1 LSRIYITGMGL
12 ISAIGD
18 SVNENRY
25 SLRNERSGIGHIR
38 FYQTAYAGKLP
49 TAEVK
54 HSTDELNKK
63 MFGENGN
70 PAITR
75 TSLFAL
81 HAAKEAILDS
91 GLTKEE
97 ISSAD
102 TALVGA
108 TTVGGMCLTDEL
120 YHDALAKD
128 HGTPFLSSYDYASVT
143 MAVQEYF
150 GIQGEVSTINTA
162 CSSSANAILYGA
174 RLIRHGFAKRVI
186 VGGAESLAKF
196 TINGFNALNIL
207 SSKPCAP
214 FDRNRSG
221 LNLGEGAAF
230 LVLEKEEDIRGKNKY
245 AFLSGFGNKNDAYHP
260 SSNSP
265 EGDGPYLS
273 MKEALKSAGL
283 NAGDINYINAH
294 GTGTE
299 NNDETESRAMLR
311 LFEKVPPFSSTKSF
325 TGHTLGAAGA
335 MEAVYSILNL
345 VHQEVY
351 PSLSFQDPIPETGLI
366 PVRFFAQEKILHVMS
381 NSFGFG
387 GNCSTLIFSKT

>member
-1 LSRIYITGMGL
+1 MSRIIITGMGL

-18 SVNENRY
+18 SVEENRD
-25 SLRNERSGIGHIR
+25 SLQFERSGIGHIQ

-49 TAEVK
+49 TAEVR
-54 HSTDELNKK
+54 HSTEELNKK
-63 MFGENGN
+63 LFGKPN
-70 PAITR
+70 PSITR
-75 TSLFAL
+75 TSLLAI
-81 HAAKEAILDS
+81 HAAEEAIRDS
-91 GLTKEE
+91 GLSADE
-97 ISSAD
+97 ISSTE

-108 TTVGGMCLTDEL
+108 TTVGGMCLTDEI

-128 HGTPFLSSYDYASVT
+128 HGTPYLSSYDYASVS
-143 MAVQEYF
+143 MALQERY
-150 GIQGEVSTINTA
+150 GMMGEVSTINTA
-162 CSSSANAILYGA
+162 CSSSANSILFGA
-174 RLIRHGFAKRVI
+174 RLIQHGFAKRAI

-214 FDRNRSG
+214 FDRDRNG

-230 LVLEKEEDIRGKNKY
+230 LVLEREEDCKGKKNY
-245 AFLSGFGNKNDAYHP
+245 ASLTGFGNKNDAYHP

-265 EGDGPYLS
+265 EGNGPFLS
-273 MKEALKSAGL
+273 MKEAMETSRLRAE
-283 NAGDINYINAH
+283 DISYINAH

-311 LFEKVPPFSSTKSF
+311 LFEKVPPFSSTKSY

-335 MEAVYSILNL
+335 IEAVYSILSL

-351 PSLSFQDPIPETGLI
+351 PSLSFKNPIVETGLI
-366 PVRFFAQEKILHVMS
+366 PVQRYVRQEIKNVMS

>member
-1 LSRIYITGMGL
+1 MGL

-18 SVNENRY
+18 SVEENRD
-25 SLRNERSGIGHIR
+25 SLQFERSGIGHIQ
-38 FYQTAYAGKLP
+38 FYKTAYAGKLP

-54 HSTDELNKK
+54 HSTEELNKK
-63 MFGENGN
+63 LFGKQN
-70 PAITR
+70 PSITR
-75 TSLFAL
+75 TALLAL
-81 HAAKEAILDS
+81 HAAEEAIRDS
-91 GLTKEE
+91 GLTAEE
-97 ISSAD
+97 ISSTE

-108 TTVGGMCLTDEL
+108 TTVGGMCLTDEI

-128 HGTPFLSSYDYASVT
+128 KGTPYLSSYDYASVA
-143 MAVQEYF
+143 MAIQERY
-150 GIQGEVSTINTA
+150 GMLGEVTTINTA
-162 CSSSANAILYGA
+162 CSSSANAILFGA
-174 RLIRHGFAKRVI
+174 RLIRYGFAKRAI

-196 TINGFNALNIL
+196 TINGFNSLNIL

-214 FDRNRSG
+214 FDRDRNG

-230 LVLEKEEDIRGKNKY
+230 LVLEKEEDSKGKKNY
-245 AFLSGFGNKNDAYHP
+245 AYLTGYGNKNDAYHP

-273 MKEALKSAGL
+273 MKEALESSGLSA
-283 NAGDINYINAH
+283 ADISYINAH

-311 LFEKVPPFSSTKSF
+311 LFQKVPPFSSTKSY

-335 MEAVYSILNL
+335 IEAVYSILNL
-345 VHQEVY
+345 VHQEIY
-351 PSLSFQDPIPETGLI
+351 PSLSFKNPISETGLV
-366 PVRFFAQEKILHVMS
+366 PVHHYAKQEIKNVMS

>member
-1 LSRIYITGMGL
+1 LSSIVITGMGL
-12 ISAIGD
+12 ISAIGN
-18 SVNENRY
+18 SVEENRD
-25 SLRNERSGIGHIR
+25 SLKNARSGIGHIQ
-38 FYQTAYAGKLP
+38 YYETAYAGKLP

-54 HSTDELNKK
+54 ISTAGLNKK
-63 MFGENGN
+63 LFTVFN
-70 PAITR
+70 PFITR
-75 TSLFAL
+75 TSLLAL
-81 HAAKEAILDS
+81 HAVAEAIQDS
-91 GLTKEE
+91 GMTEE
-97 ISSAD
+97 QLSSSS

-108 TTVGGMCLTDEL
+108 TTVGGMCMTDEL
-120 YHDALAKD
+120 YHDALAKEN
-128 HGTPFLSSYDYASVT
+128 GTPYLSSYDYASVS
-143 MAVQEYF
+143 MAIQEHY
-150 GIQGEVSTINTA
+150 GIMGEVSTINTA

-174 RLIRHGFAKRVI
+174 RLIQHGFARRAI

-214 FDRNRSG
+214 FDRDRNG

-230 LVLEKEEDIRGKNKY
+230 LVLEKEADTEGKKTY
-245 AFLSGFGNKNDAYHP
+245 ARLSGFGNKNDAYHP

-273 MKEALKSAGL
+273 MKEAVERSGL
-283 NAGDINYINAH
+283 NTADISYINAH

-299 NNDETESRAMLR
+299 NNDETESRAMIR
-311 LFEKVPPFSSTKSF
+311 LFGKVPAFSSTKSF

-335 MEAVYSILNL
+335 IEAVYAILNL
-345 VHQEVY
+345 VHQEIY
-351 PSLSFQDPIPETGLI
+351 PSLSFHHPIVETGLI
-366 PVRFFAQEKILHVMS
+366 PVLQFAQHPVKHVMS